1 MEVDIDRL
9 RVDSE
14 IPNKKKEGSSESELI
29 VEFSP
34 KDDMVGTGREA
45 IFTYRDRV
53 ISKTTEIMS
62 RFVRIRFLD
71 KERNRVLLD
80 KQVERGKEYSI
91 NIMDNEIDNPGNY
104 LKLNENGMAIGFKI
118 NDGEWG
124 PDMDHKETFR
134 RVIWEDTEVECEMLR
149 FDVYYEYP
157 YSWRIVS
164 DISNKILKDL
174 VIGVGDGESVSS
186 RLPVDVFD
194 DNRISP
200 KYLCC
205 RPSTLTDTFQILNIS
220 PSNFSSYQYLISK
233 VQRTFFKYSRNIVN
247 FEKFLLTYTT
257 DLILEDGLFKYFKKL
272 KSIGKEFRSTLDPLE
287 ELENE
292 GSMGFVTIHTTRPYS
307 SNFESNTKSFQQ
319 FFDYY
324 LEFLTKELPPTV
336 EYIDGLID
344 YRGPLSNST
353 VYNYGEINF
362 KYNGSKVLKPLTNI
376 KIIRELTH
384 DGKIA
389 NIDPEFLKLFPN
401 IEILSLG
408 TWFKNSKYPLPVNYL
423 SNFKNLKYIYS
434 PFGNTNEGEFQ
445 TIFDGKL
452 NDSVFSENNNLIGM
466 RKVFSYLDPSRLDIT
481 EEIFK
486 NNPNL
491 TRLNYSFARFSDQN
505 ILDILFKSANK
516 YLQLTNLDY
525 LFNSSYIETFNEEW
539 LFKHRATITNVK
551 GMFSYCGRLTH
562 IPELWDKSKYPNI
575 IEHAEFAKECTVA
588 DNYDQVPEGWK

>member
-1 MEVDIDRL
+1 MLIVK
-9 RVDSE
+9 S
-14 IPNKKKEGSSESELI
+14 PTKKKEGSSESELI

-34 KDDMVGTGREA
+34 NDNIVGTGRGTTFIYE
-45 IFTYRDRV
+45 DRV
-53 ISKTTEIMS
+53 INKTTEIMS

-104 LKLNENGMAIGFKI
+104 LKLDKNGMAIGFKI

-174 VIGVGDGESVSS
+174 VIGVGDRENVSS
-186 RLPVDVFD
+186 RLPVDVLD

-205 RPSTLTDTFQILNIS
+205 RPSTLSDIFQILDIS
-220 PSNFSSYQYLISK
+220 PSKFSSYHYLISK

-247 FEKFLLTYTT
+247 LRKFLVTYTT

-272 KSIGKEFRSTLDPLE
+272 KYIGRKFELSLDPLE
-287 ELENE
+287 ELDNE
-292 GSMGFVTIHTTRPYS
+292 GSMGFVTIHTTCPS
-307 SNFESNTKSFQQ
+307 SNDFDYNTKSFQQ

-336 EYIDGLID
+336 EHIDCLID
-344 YRGPLSNST
+344 YRGPLRNST
-353 VYNYGEINF
+353 VYNYGKINF
-362 KYNGSKVLKPLTNI
+362 KYNGSEILKPLTNI
-376 KIIRELTH
+376 KTIRVLTR
-384 DGKIA
+384 DGKIE
-389 NIDPEFLKLFPN
+389 NIGSDFLKLFPN
-401 IEILSLG
+401 IENLRLG
-408 TWFKNSKYPLPVNYL
+408 YWFENAKYPLPVNYL
-423 SNFKNLKYIYS
+423 SNFKKLKYVYK
-434 PFGNTNEGEFQ
+434 PFGSPNGEYKTF
-445 TIFDGKL
+445 FDGKL
-452 NDSVFSENNNLIGM
+452 NDTIFSENNNLIGM
-466 RKVFSYLDPSRLDIT
+466 SFVFDYLDPSRLDIT

-491 TRLNYSFARFSDQN
+491 TRLNHSFAQFSDQRVF
-505 ILDILFKSANK
+505 DILFKSANK
-516 YLQLTNLDY
+516 YLQLTNLDH
-525 LFNSSYIETFNEEW
+525 LFSSSYIETFNEEW
-539 LFKHRATITNVK
+539 LFKHRVTLTNVK
-551 GMFSYCGRLTH
+551 GMFSYCRRLTH

-575 IEHAEFAKECTVA
+575 IEHAEFAKECTSA